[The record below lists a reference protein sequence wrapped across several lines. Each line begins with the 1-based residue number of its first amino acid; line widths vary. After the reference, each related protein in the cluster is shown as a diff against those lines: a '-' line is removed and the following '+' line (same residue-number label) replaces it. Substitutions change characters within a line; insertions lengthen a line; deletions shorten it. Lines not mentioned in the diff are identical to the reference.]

1 MIIYGGIDIGG
12 TSIKIGFVDKGGTI
26 LCKGLMPVGKITSYS
41 DFIEQ
46 LSNKTNNLLET
57 LNNKDAVV
65 GFGVGCPGRIDVA
78 MGKVIWLR
86 GKLEYMENQDI
97 GPDLASVFGKP
108 VICDNDVNAMVL
120 GETYFGK
127 AKGNRNVIGL
137 TFGTGIGGAII
148 INGQVLRGRHF
159 AAGHFGFMS
168 HDPNGKSHV
177 CGNAGAAE
185 VHASHS
191 GIVDKVNKALRSG
204 TETSVT
210 KNYDPY
216 DFGFKNIYMAAQQD
230 DDFAKSVV
238 TKLEEE
244 ITVLITNLIF
254 AFDPD
259 TILIG
264 GGLLKADNEI
274 VARIT
279 NNIKKRINLIPEKE
293 IKLDKMSS
301 YEEAGIL
308 GGAALAITELS

>member
-1 MIIYGGIDIGG
+1 MTGVQ
-12 TSIKIGFVDKGGTI
+12 TCALPI
-26 LCKGLMPVGKITSYS
+26 L
-41 DFIEQ
+41 
-46 LSNKTNNLLET
+46 
-57 LNNKDAVV
+57 
-65 GFGVGCPGRIDVA
+65 
-78 MGKVIWLR
+78 
-86 GKLEYMENQDI
+86 
-97 GPDLASVFGKP
+97 
-108 VICDNDVNAMVL
+108 
-120 GETYFGK
+120 
-127 AKGNRNVIGL
+127 
-137 TFGTGIGGAII
+137 
-148 INGQVLRGRHF
+148 
-159 AAGHFGFMS
+159 
-168 HDPNGKSHV
+168 
-177 CGNAGAAE
+177 
-185 VHASHS
+185 
-191 GIVDKVNKALRSG
+191 VDKVNKALRSG

-308 GGAALAITELS
+308 GGAALAITELN

>member
-12 TSIKIGFVDKGGTI
+12 TSIKIGFVDKAGTI
-26 LCKGLMPVGKITSYS
+26 LCKDLMPVGKITAYN

-46 LSNKTNNLLET
+46 LGNKTNNLLET
-57 LNNKDAVV
+57 LDNKDAII

-78 MGKVIWLR
+78 TGKVIWLR

-120 GETYFGK
+120 GEAYFGK
-127 AKGNRNVIGL
+127 AKGSRNVIGL

-148 INGQVLRGRHF
+148 INGQVLRGKHF
-159 AAGHFGFMS
+159 SAGHFGFMS
-168 HDPNGKSHV
+168 HDPNGESHV

-191 GIVDKVNKALRSG
+191 GIVDKVNNALLAG
-204 TETSVT
+204 IETSVV

-216 DFGFKNIYMAAQQD
+216 DFGFKNIYIAAHKG

-238 TKLEEE
+238 TRLEEE

-259 TILIG
+259 TVLIG

-279 NNIKKRINLIPEKE
+279 NSIKKRINLIPEKE

-308 GGAALAITELS
+308 GGAALVITELN

>member
-12 TSIKIGFVDKGGTI
+12 TSIKIGFVDKAGTI
-26 LCKGLMPVGKITSYS
+26 LCKDLMPVGKITAYNN
-41 DFIEQ
+41 FIEQ
-46 LSNKTNNLLET
+46 LGNKTNNLLDT
-57 LNNKDAVV
+57 LDNKDAII

-78 MGKVIWLR
+78 TGKVIWLR
-86 GKLEYMENQDI
+86 GKLEYMENRYI

-127 AKGNRNVIGL
+127 AKGSRNVIGL

-148 INGQVLRGRHF
+148 INGQVLRGKHF
-159 AAGHFGFMS
+159 SAGHFGFMS
-168 HDPNGKSHV
+168 HDPNGESHV

-191 GIVDKVNKALRSG
+191 GIVDKVNNALLAG
-204 TETSVT
+204 IETSVV

-216 DFGFKNIYMAAQQD
+216 DFGFKNIYIAAHKG

-238 TKLEEE
+238 TRLEEE

-259 TILIG
+259 TVLIG

-279 NNIKKRINLIPEKE
+279 NSIKKRINLIPEKE
-293 IKLDKMSS
+293 VKLDKMSS

-308 GGAALAITELS
+308 GGAALVITELN